1 MIMNVKAKD
10 LSPEQKTA
18 IEGLLGRAIAEDE
31 AVSVRATAA
40 GSAPEWLRASWDSAK
55 RLSVDQLSEQEIEAE
70 IREARRASIR
80 SAQPAE
86 R

>member
-10 LSPEQKTA
+10 LSPEQKIA

-31 AVSVRATAA
+31 AVSVRSTAA
-40 GSAPEWLRASWDSAK
+40 ASTPEWLQASWDSAK
-55 RLSVDQLSEQEIEAE
+55 RLGVDQLSEQEIEAE
-70 IREARRASIR
+70 IRDARRASIGG
-80 SAQPAE
+80 AQPAE